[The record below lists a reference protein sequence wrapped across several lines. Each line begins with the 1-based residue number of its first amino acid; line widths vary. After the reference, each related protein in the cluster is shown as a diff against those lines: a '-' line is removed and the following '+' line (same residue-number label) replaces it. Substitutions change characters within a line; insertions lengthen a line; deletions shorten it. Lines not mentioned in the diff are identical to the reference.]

1 MELTAEWKR
10 FLSAAALALIG
21 LSAAAEPK
29 VPADW
34 KTDCVGRMQ
43 ISLPGEAEIA
53 AILPKDHIKNLLGG
67 QSEIGYKFE
76 DRQDASWSSSNGLK
90 ITHPITSEEKTTIDD
105 AIIRSWKGAQR
116 YARKKSKETGQDFSL
131 HELPRSEYVKF
142 AWRGKDYFSAYFYV
156 GRVAIDWYTTTEVD
170 NMPSLAEEYQTLL
183 SGLRPRSTS
192 DVPKDSG
199 VCLPY
204 LFVKDDGKDSRHIG
218 MTYRLKA
225 HPDISVWLEDSSADL
240 IGPHMNPAKFTAEAK
255 ASFFWEQRYQKRR
268 SFQSLWPFHY
278 AFKDTTMAGQ
288 KGVKTFVEL
297 TRDDE
302 AQTKDYGYLV
312 AVRGDPDAKEDT
324 PDLMLYVI
332 QDSVNATKRGIKP
345 LTKDQFLDMAE
356 TIAASVGHRAVS
368 AN

>member
-1 MELTAEWKR
+1 MGLIATLKTL
-10 FLSAAALALIG
+10 LSATVLTLIG
-21 LSAAAEPK
+21 LPAHAEPR

-43 ISLPGEAEIA
+43 ISLPGEVDIA
-53 AILPKDHIKNLLGG
+53 AMLPKDLI
-67 QSEIGYKFE
+67 SELNAQGYFGYKFL
-76 DRQDASWSSSNGLK
+76 DGQDASWSSSNGLK
-90 ITHPITSEEKTTIDD
+90 ITHPITPEEGVVIDS
-105 AIIRSWKGAQR
+105 IIAKDLAAAKA
-116 YARKKSKETGQDFSL
+116 YCKKKSKETGESL
-131 HELPRSEYVKF
+131 VLTELPRSAYVKLAF
-142 AWRGKDYFSAYFYV
+142 RGKNAYRAYLHLDKTAV
-156 GRVAIDWYTTTEVD
+156 YWAIDTEVD
-170 NMPSLAEEYQTLL
+170 DMPNVAKDYQTLIT
-183 SGLRPRSTS
+183 GLRPRPTF
-192 DVPKDSG
+192 DAPKDSG

-218 MTYRLKA
+218 ITYRLKA
-225 HPDISVWLEDSSADL
+225 HPDITVWLEDSSAAT
-240 IGPHMNPAKFTAEAK
+240 IGPHMKPAMFTAEGK
-255 ASFFWEQRYQKRR
+255 AAYFWERRYANRR
-268 SFQSLWPFHY
+268 SFRSLWPFHY

-312 AVRGDPDAKEDT
+312 SVRGDPDAKEDT

-345 LTKDQFLDMAE
+345 LTKDDFIDMAE
-356 TIAASVGHRAVS
+356 TIAASVKRRETG